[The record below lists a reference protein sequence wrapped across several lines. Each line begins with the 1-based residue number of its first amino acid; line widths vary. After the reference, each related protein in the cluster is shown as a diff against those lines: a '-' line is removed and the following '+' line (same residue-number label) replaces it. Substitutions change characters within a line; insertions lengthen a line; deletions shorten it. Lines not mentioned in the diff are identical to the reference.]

1 MPGTDNMSDDL
12 GRAPTRRS
20 LREQRRVGEAADK
33 ARDRDPS
40 TPDQPAADSET
51 RSSDDTNQLER
62 VAKANRSRRAADV
75 PFDMVP
81 ERGERSSL
89 QRARDREALRA
100 RREAANKEAAQRDA
114 TPADTERAADEAAP
128 LTRRQLRLQA
138 LAAARAAGQAPSA
151 PEDGDSTTGTA
162 VAGAAETAEPSENAT
177 SLSVEEAL
185 EARRKTVAQ
194 QPRIQKPAVDETDA
208 DDLEVIARQREL
220 AARAAIISRR
230 VAERERLQ
238 RSNSER
244 AQRPADPFTG
254 AMNRLRIEQAE
265 RDLANTGVNAPQTNG
280 FRLEMPEQPKPA
292 SKGKTATKTK
302 PAGEQDRGAGAAVK
316 PAPETASGQA
326 MQDRATE
333 TGGQPVS
340 ARSAQGLEPLDYLT
354 AGVRRVNAWTVAVIA
369 ALAVGAGALVTGII
383 MISTNG

>member
-1 MPGTDNMSDDL
+1 MSDDL

-20 LREQRRVGEAADK
+20 LREQRRAGEAADK

-40 TPDQPAADSET
+40 TPDQPATDSET

-114 TPADTERAADEAAP
+114 APADTERTADEAAP

-138 LAAARAAGQAPSA
+138 LAAARTAGQAPSA
-151 PEDGDSTTGTA
+151 PEDSDSTTGTA
-162 VAGAAETAEPSENAT
+162 AAAAAETAEPSEDAT

-185 EARRKTVAQ
+185 EARRKTIAG
-194 QPRIQKPAVDETDA
+194 QPRIQKPTVDETDA

-254 AMNRLRIEQAE
+254 AMNRLRTEQAE

-280 FRLEMPEQPKPA
+280 FRLELPEQPQPV
-292 SKGKTATKTK
+292 SKGKTAGKTR
-302 PAGEQDRGAGAAVK
+302 PVGEQDRGAGTAEK
-316 PAPETASGQA
+316 PAPQAASGQA
-326 MQDRATE
+326 MQDRGTE

>member
-1 MPGTDNMSDDL
+1 MSDDL

-20 LREQRRVGEAADK
+20 LREQRRAGEAADE

-40 TPDQPAADSET
+40 TPDQPATDSET

-100 RREAANKEAAQRDA
+100 RREAANREAAQREAAQRDA
-114 TPADTERAADEAAP
+114 TSADDERTPHEAAP

-138 LAAARAAGQAPSA
+138 LAAARAAGQAPST
-151 PEDGDSTTGTA
+151 PEGNESTQGPVA
-162 VAGAAETAEPSENAT
+162 AGAATPAEPAETGN
-177 SLSVEEAL
+177 SLSVEAAL
-185 EARRKTVAQ
+185 EARRKIIAE
-194 QPRIQKPAVDETDA
+194 QPKIQKPTADETDA

-244 AQRPADPFTG
+244 TQQAADPFTG

-265 RDLANTGVNAPQTNG
+265 RDLANTGVNAPHTNG
-280 FRLEMPEQPKPA
+280 FRLEMPAQSKPA
-292 SKGKTATKTK
+292 GKTA
-302 PAGEQDRGAGAAVK
+302 PAGEQDRDAPKASK
-316 PAPETASGQA
+316 PARKQASSGQA
-326 MQDRATE
+326 VEGQGTE

-369 ALAVGAGALVTGII
+369 ALAVGAGALVTGIV

>member
-1 MPGTDNMSDDL
+1 MPGTDYMSDDL

-20 LREQRRVGEAADK
+20 LREQRRAGEAADK

-40 TPDQPAADSET
+40 TPDQPATDSET
-51 RSSDDTNQLER
+51 RSSGDTSQLER
-62 VAKANRSRRAADV
+62 VAQANRSRRAADV

-100 RREAANKEAAQRDA
+100 RREAANRNAAPRDA
-114 TPADTERAADEAAP
+114 TSPDAERTQGDPAP

-138 LAAARAAGQAPSA
+138 LAAARAGQEQSTPGTDSSAATAPPA
-151 PEDGDSTTGTA
+151 PA
-162 VAGAAETAEPSENAT
+162 ENAN

-185 EARRKTVAQ
+185 EARRKTVAE
-194 QPRIQKPAVDETDA
+194 QPKNHAPTSAEADA

-220 AARAAIISRR
+220 AARAAVISRR
-230 VAERERLQ
+230 VAERERMQ
-238 RSNSER
+238 RSNS
-244 AQRPADPFTG
+244 QRTQQSPDPFTG
-254 AMNRLRIEQAE
+254 AMSRLRIEQAE

-280 FRLEMPEQPKPA
+280 FRLEMPGQSKPAAQSKPVAQAKPA
-292 SKGKTATKTK
+292 SQAK
-302 PAGEQDRGAGAAVK
+302 PPGEQDRDAGAASTQASRQAV
-316 PAPETASGQA
+316 SGQA
-326 MQDRATE
+326 TGSQGPE

-369 ALAVGAGALVTGII
+369 ALAVGAGALVTGIV